1 MSDLMNHPW
10 ALIPK
15 MRLFKLLSILLVV
28 LSSLK
33 TVAAPIPLEGDAIL
47 IEKLPSETA
56 QYWKLCKTAFRP
68 TVFYQNNCEPLNA
81 EQADNTQQQTTISL
95 QLKFIIDNAISE
107 QYPGLI
113 IEEIDGADELYLN
126 GKRIAKTGNFPPQYE
141 NASYYSRF
149 YFLPPDQLSYN
160 SPNILRLNIY
170 NPTGHHYL
178 KYLSS
183 NFYSSKDIME
193 KSLSKDIFFSSFAAI
208 LMIVFVFMA
217 YYYLRIPGSYDA
229 LGLACFSF
237 MASMYLVLNHH
248 VMLNMEINTNSLLR
262 WKTVS
267 FIFSQLALNFFLFKA
282 LEVKARQLNRA
293 LMFFF
298 LIFGISALI
307 WPVVADLQTFYYWSK
322 VTAFFTPLALLA
334 LAYLSKRDSMTPTQ
348 LFLSVALSGY
358 FILLLFDFSRYFW
371 LGLID
376 YRENTALILALTLLA
391 VISAITM
398 TERYWEYFKG
408 ATYDHLTGTLL
419 RPSFIRRLS
428 EEMQRC
434 RRSEFCLLVAVIDI
448 DQFKQINQNYG
459 LETGDK
465 ALIITSATLTRAL
478 RQFDLICRLND
489 DEFCV
494 AATLP
499 NTENTEIF
507 LQRLHEEINS
517 ASLTLENGEKLNLK
531 ATTGAVIYDMK
542 RHEAPEMLLLDAEHS
557 VTEAKMKQ
565 RGSIHWFDTENPPL
579 QFIF

>member
-1 MSDLMNHPW
+1 MDQ
-10 ALIPK
+10 
-15 MRLFKLLSILLVV
+15 
-28 LSSLK
+28 
-33 TVAAPIPLEGDAIL
+33 
-47 IEKLPSETA
+47 LPSHTA
-56 QYWKLCKTAFRP
+56 RYWKLCQNAYRP
-68 TVFYQNNCEPLNA
+68 KVSLINRCEPVNA
-81 EQADNTQQQTTISL
+81 DVASEHLKNTTISL
-95 QLKFIIDNAISE
+95 QLKFIIDDSIRDA
-107 QYPGLI
+107 YPGLI
-113 IEEIDGADELYLN
+113 IEEINGADELYLN
-126 GKRIAKTGNFPPQYE
+126 GERIAKTGNFPPQYE
-141 NASYYSRF
+141 NASFYTRF
-149 YFLPPDQLSYN
+149 YFLPPDKISFN
-160 SPNILRLNIY
+160 KPNTLRINIY
-170 NPTGHHYL
+170 NPTGHSYL

-183 NFYSSKDIME
+183 DFYSSKHIME

-208 LMIVFVFMA
+208 LLIVFVFMA

-237 MASMYLVLNHH
+237 MAAMYLVLNHH
-248 VMLNMEINTNSLLR
+248 VMLNMDINTNSLLR

-282 LEVKARQLNRA
+282 LEVKANQLNRI

-298 LIFGISALI
+298 LLFGISVLI
-307 WPVVADLQTFYYWSK
+307 WPVVSDLQTFYYWSK
-322 VTAFFTPLALLA
+322 ITAFFTPLALLA
-334 LAYLSKRDSMTPTQ
+334 LAYLSKRESMTPTQ
-348 LFLSVALSGY
+348 VFLSVALSGY
-358 FILLLFDFSRYFW
+358 FILLIFDFSRHFW
-371 LGLID
+371 LGIIN
-376 YRENTALILALTLLA
+376 YRENTALILALSLLA
-391 VISAITM
+391 IISALTM
-398 TERYWEYFKG
+398 TERYWEFFKG

-448 DQFKQINQNYG
+448 DQFKLINQNYG
-459 LETGDK
+459 VETGDK

-531 ATTGAVIYDMK
+531 ATTGAVVYNMK